1 MKYISRESFL
11 FYNKTN
17 FERFT
22 SLVTDKREDT
32 AQCFRRVSGRV
43 WTSSWSWRSRP
54 CLRCW
59 WRASPAVRTAVK
71 ERLQV
76 RSSHPSLQ
84 WQVCCRYC
92 PPLLLLQNIENRSS
106 DHFIDHYH
114 PLLTLYWPHTDRTDI
129 SSLYPG
135 IHQAYYSLIVK

>member
-59 WRASPAVRTAVK
+59 WRASPAVRTPVK

-76 RSSHPSLQ
+76 RSSHP
-84 WQVCCRYC
+84 
-92 PPLLLLQNIENRSS
+92 PLSS
-106 DHFIDHYH
+106 DRSVAGTAQLYCCSRTLKIEVLII
-114 PLLTLYWPHTDRTDI
+114 LLITTTLYWPSTDPTLTGQTFHLSI
-129 SSLYPG
+129 QEFIKLT
-135 IHQAYYSLIVK
+135 IL